1 MAGGRGQRARNNN
14 HHALR
19 KWGGLPRKVAG
30 QERKRKA
37 TVRVL
42 MYLEDEIKS
51 MK

>member
-19 KWGGLPRKVAG
+19 KWGGLPLKVAG

-37 TVRVL
+37 TVL